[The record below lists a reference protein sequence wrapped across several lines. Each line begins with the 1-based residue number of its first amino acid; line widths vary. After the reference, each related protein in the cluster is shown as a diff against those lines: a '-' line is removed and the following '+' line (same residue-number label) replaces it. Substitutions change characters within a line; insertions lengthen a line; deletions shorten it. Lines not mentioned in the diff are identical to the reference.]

1 MWQETGRRVGL
12 LARGRGIDYAAL
24 GLVGH
29 DGHRNPSLLSLIDG
43 VHADLAQLQL
53 RQDLGRISAMRSE
66 QGARRC
72 RAGHWR
78 H

>member
-1 MWQETGRRVGL
+1 MWQEIGRRVGL
-12 LARGRGIDYAAL
+12 LARGRGIVCAVL

-29 DGHRNPSLLSLIDG
+29 VGHRDPSLLSLIDR

-53 RQDLGRISAMRSE
+53 RQDLGRISAMHSE
-66 QGARRC
+66 QWARRC